1 MAFPGALPSF
11 TGFTSSHTLAADNH
25 AAQHNL
31 EQSEIVALATKM
43 GTGAST
49 PSTSTVLRSNS
60 NGTSTW
66 GQVVLTTDVS
76 GTLPIASG
84 GTGQSNLSG
93 LTLPSAILANPS
105 ISGTVGGSATYTSP
119 TLTTPTIASFIN
131 AVHDH
136 ESNAGGGVLDAAL
149 ALLTGSITHGLLGDD
164 SSWVFDTWTP
174 SIDASVTD
182 PTLGSGAVQ
191 EGRYL
196 KIGKLYLCYA
206 QVKFGTSGTS
216 AGSGNYYLTLP
227 ATANTTDYQTGST
240 IHGMGRML
248 DSSTSF
254 SGVCFPELDTF
265 ANPAV
270 LQLVYYPG
278 IGGTAAAAAFTS
290 TAPWTWAASDIV
302 FNGWFWFEAI

>member
-31 EQSEIVALATKM
+31 EQSEIVAVATKM

-105 ISGTVGGSATYTSP
+105 ISGTVGGSATYSSP

-131 AVHDH
+131 ATHNH
-136 ESNAGGGVLDAAL
+136 QNNAGGGQLDGGQAIQEDTVDYTRLSGTNWPRVRVAEASTQAL
-149 ALLTGSITHGLLGDD
+149 GNGAGATEAMVWDSAPVNTGSMWSAGAPTRLTAPVDGLYYVYGGI
-164 SSWVFDTWTP
+164 TWTSNATGRRAVLFAINGVEQTP
-174 SIDASVTD
+174 HY
-182 PTLGSGAVQ
+182 PTLVQANTSGNMGLMAERILELSAGDYVEIKSYQDSGADLNSQ
-191 EGRYL
+191 SGR
-196 KIGKLYLCYA
+196 
-206 QVKFGTSGTS
+206 SG
-216 AGSGNYYLTLP
+216 AG
-227 ATANTTDYQTGST
+227 
-240 IHGMGRML
+240 M
-248 DSSTSF
+248 F
-254 SGVCFPELDTF
+254 
-265 ANPAV
+265 
-270 LQLVYYPG
+270 LVVPL
-278 IGGTAAAAAFTS
+278 
-290 TAPWTWAASDIV
+290 
-302 FNGWFWFEAI
+302 